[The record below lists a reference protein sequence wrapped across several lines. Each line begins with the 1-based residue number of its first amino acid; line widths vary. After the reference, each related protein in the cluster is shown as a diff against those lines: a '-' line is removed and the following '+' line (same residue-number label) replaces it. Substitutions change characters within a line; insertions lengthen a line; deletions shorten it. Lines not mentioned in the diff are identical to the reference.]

1 MTTGPDNRAE
11 VMLSIIVPV
20 FNVGPYL
27 HEGLDSI
34 LKQNLARSYE
44 TILMSGCNWRSG
56 RSAATWPGT
65 ELADPGLSTY
75 RSPHMSYRP

>member
-34 LKQNLARSYE
+34 LKQNLAHSYE
-44 TILMSGCNWRSG
+44 TILMSGCNCRSG

>member
-1 MTTGPDNRAE
+1 MTTGPDNGAE

-20 FNVGPYL
+20 FNFGPYL
-27 HEGLDSI
+27 RQRLDSI
-34 LKQNLARSYE
+34 LKQIFAHPYE
-44 TILMSGCNWRSG
+44 TILMSSCNWRSG

-65 ELADPGLSTY
+65 ELADTGLSTY